1 MRALRAKAIA
11 AGETGT
17 EARRGAVRETL
28 KTEYDLL
35 ERWAGMKGSGIVT
48 VGCGDG
54 LAFGAGA
61 GLFQA
66 CAVRLVT
73 SRFLMAM
80 PEAKIGI
87 VPDCGATRFFARMPG
102 CTGMFA
108 ALTGWRIGAGDA
120 LALGLADGCVREGW
134 WGEGLEGEGEGGVL
148 RCVEEGIVKGL
159 ETELAYGESE
169 MRREIDECFSK
180 GSVEEILKEVERTA
194 GKGVVW
200 ATQALGMMKEASP
213 TALKETFEAMKEG
226 YRGARDESLRKALD
240 RELEADVRLGSEW
253 DFEEG
258 IRAALIDKD
267 KKPRWAL

>member
-11 AGETGT
+11 AGETGSD
-17 EARRGAVRETL
+17 ARQGAVRETL

-35 ERWAGMKGSGIVT
+35 ERWAGMKGTGIVT
-48 VGCGDG
+48 VGCADG

-73 SRFLMAM
+73 PRFLMAM
-80 PEAKIGI
+80 PEVKIGL

-120 LALGLADGCVREGW
+120 MALGLADGCVSEGW
-134 WGEGLEGEGEGGVL
+134 WGEGLEGGGEDGVL
-148 RCVEEGIVKGL
+148 RCVKEGSVKGL
-159 ETELAYGESE
+159 ETEFAHGESE
-169 MRREIDECFSK
+169 MRLGIDECFSS
-180 GSVEEILKEVERTA
+180 GSVEEILEEVERMA
-194 GKGVVW
+194 GKGVEW
-200 ATQALGMMKEASP
+200 AVETLAMLREASP
-213 TALKETFEAMKEG
+213 TALKEAFVAMRQG
-226 YRGARDESLRKALD
+226 YRGAREESLRKALD
-240 RELEADVRLGSEW
+240 RELEADVRLGSAW

-258 IRAALIDKD
+258 VRAALIDKD
-267 KKPRWAL
+267 KKPQWTR